1 MTLNPKVYKINRS
14 HRLLVGKN
22 SKSIISHIIN
32 TTFKKLDYKKS
43 FEVES
48 LKTIEKDNFTYFLY
62 LFKSDEVAS
71 DWQDFL
77 PNGLTQNENFNETKI
92 SLILFI
98 ETDDHIFCVI
108 GGNASYQIILPF
120 IDQSYGL
127 NQACRR

>member
-71 DWQDFL
+71 DW
-77 PNGLTQNENFNETKI
+77 
-92 SLILFI
+92 
-98 ETDDHIFCVI
+98 
-108 GGNASYQIILPF
+108 
-120 IDQSYGL
+120 
-127 NQACRR
+127 